1 MTPYRIAPFAAAG
14 LALALGLAPAAQAA
28 KHGSS
33 EVSGNAKT
41 ACLSAVNANYGGKV
55 DSVKVTH
62 TEFSQANS
70 TVMVSAIGVRGSAT
84 TEHWKCLVSQDGD
97 VQDLSVVTH

>member
-1 MTPYRIAPFAAAG
+1 MTPYRIAPFAAAA

-55 DSVKVTH
+55 KSVKVTH
-62 TEFSQANS
+62 SDFSQANS
-70 TVMVSAIGVRGSAT
+70 TVMVSAIGVRGGAT
-84 TEHWKCLVSQDGD
+84 TEHWKCLVSNDGT
-97 VQDLSVVTH
+97 VQELSVVTH